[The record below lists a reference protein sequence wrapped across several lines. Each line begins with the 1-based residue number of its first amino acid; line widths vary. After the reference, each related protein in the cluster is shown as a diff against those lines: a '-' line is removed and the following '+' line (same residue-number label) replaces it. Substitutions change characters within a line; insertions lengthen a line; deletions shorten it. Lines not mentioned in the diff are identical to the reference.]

1 MAYISVGSAPEPPEM
16 YAISARFL
24 TRPTACPSGV
34 SAGHTSPQCVLCSW
48 RGFAS
53 LPSRPTGVFMRR
65 RCESDEAKVSRLS
78 TCETPARTEP
88 GADFCCP
95 QLPVASAYLSPLVI
109 VLCLTA
115 ATGENS
121 LFSSMHFWP

>member
-1 MAYISVGSAPEPPEM
+1 MGSAAEPTEM

-34 SAGHTSPQCVLCSW
+34 SAGHTIPQCVLCSW

-53 LPSRPTGVFMRR
+53 LPSRPIGVFSRR
-65 RCESDEAKVSRLS
+65 RCDSDDANVSRLS
-78 TCETPARTEP
+78 TCDTPARIDP

-95 QLPVASAYLSPLVI
+95 QFPVASAYFNPDEI
-109 VLCLTA
+109 VLWRTA
-115 ATGENS
+115 CTGLNW
-121 LFSSMHFWP
+121 WP